1 MQPNAASMEDQKSRN
16 PIKIYKQINSKD
28 SNYRNAEEEACAREL
43 LELGQESGSPFSI
56 VMQDNSSNKNNNTNG
71 TNIKR
76 VVMKVPHS
84 SVSKAK
90 QNNIL
95 INFPNL
101 DGTVDDEDGDESS
114 TNHDVSKCIEAKAS
128 KSPTTSIS
136 GVSHTPLNS
145 SPSSAQYTN
154 SESSLKIISRNT
166 SVNCADVVSVPS
178 ITNQNEYHKCEYQK
192 SDNDTNSI
200 VKIESRVISLNHSP
214 EKTTSTSNSESNF
227 SRQLNSNHSGRVI
240 SSISE
245 MNENRSNSALV
256 NRMSNDTDMNEE
268 KNKNFGASGS
278 TLSEAINNSNKISPT
293 FSSSIPYK
301 PKTKALS
308 SFSIES
314 LVSKES
320 SGVRYSSKQLV
331 NPVVLENSN
340 DLSPVNL
347 STKPFAQPE
356 NNFVNNLIPKISPI
370 AHQTPCEANDSQ
382 TTVKVPTAHNLPLE
396 NQVAK
401 PDSSASETADDASR
415 SIFGNKNASKLSSST
430 FSLVPNFNFLANKT
444 SKSESPKKQDSET
457 ENSPSVI
464 SLNDKGIKQHCSDSS
479 PVHKKDDGNI
489 TASKIHDRINSE
501 HSCSESSDKLVDT
514 LSDDKDITSQP
525 SKTATENASESLHPS
540 AEDLSSLVKSKE
552 SENELP
558 NSDVDIKSSE
568 VNQLHLDV
576 KENTQSPISICSPSD
591 IAASSQ
597 KTLLSSTKE
606 KNREEETKTNCD
618 LNQDDAESSE
628 TFHES
633 NTIGEEGRVSPGPQ
647 AQRSSEKERL
657 QTSLSEED
665 TITNLNQRKIEENT
679 PSSSYKSELQTTEIS
694 NPEGNDVEL
703 SAARDIDTT
712 KEEVCDQSE
721 SRKEEVQTITDQHT
735 SHISNLME
743 QTNVETKPLENVST
757 NKNHKETLFVKEIDV
772 VRVDDSVKEE
782 IEHIRKDEPKSEE
795 VEEQN
800 SDKNFDDSIHVEKEP
815 TVALES
821 ENKVVP
827 AKTTQVSNLACDN
840 DEDKSSIKV
849 PEPSESE
856 FSNSPIPASLK
867 NSSIEQKLIS
877 NLDDSESK
885 EELIEHN
892 VQNPLATFESSGHQK
907 ELHESD
913 ISQTRSQDETL
924 TSEDVLTSQTNSLE
938 NDSNKGIASAHL
950 DKSDSKDTS
959 KSPDAYQ
966 LVISLPS
973 PTEEEKDLNAESDSE
988 AELVNETTIPRKDD
1002 PSSKSEGHPEDQEK
1016 EKDVL
1021 HESALVK
1028 NDIINCEKENLG
1040 GDETVTMPP
1049 SISRSFNPSEAI
1061 SLEINDQSIVEL
1073 SKGDFS
1079 SKEHLSEGALDV
1091 EISETKGEK
1100 SPCTTTCDIT
1110 TSSTTIITTSS
1121 LSSDQTNVPLTSSI
1135 GRDSETLDM
1144 QPTNSNEQEIG
1155 NRKESESLSE
1165 NSTSL
1170 SLLDPEDSVD
1180 EKQASS
1186 APTNNET
1193 ILERNTDISSIV
1205 KDGSKS
1211 DAADHDVRNSSSTVE
1226 ISSKDISNKSEI
1238 EHIIRS
1244 NDKID
1249 NTPRSSKSPCSLL
1262 DSNENNNSVSLHSSV
1277 HATSENSSSPSESFS
1292 TSSSSS
1298 LPTKSILPIISPS
1311 INNMNDTA
1319 IDKVEQESTTDF
1331 VDTNSIIEN
1340 VPTQSIQESPKVSKV
1355 I

>member
-28 SNYRNAEEEACAREL
+28 SNHRNAEEEACAREL
-43 LELGQESGSPFSI
+43 LELGQESGSPLSI

-84 SVSKAK
+84 SVNKAK

-95 INFPNL
+95 LNFPNL

-136 GVSHTPLNS
+136 GVNHTPLNS
-145 SPSSAQYTN
+145 SPSSAQYAN

-192 SDNDTNSI
+192 NDNDTNSI

-227 SRQLNSNHSGRVI
+227 SRQLNSNLSGRVI

-256 NRMSNDTDMNEE
+256 NRVSNDADMNDE

-331 NPVVLENSN
+331 NPVVLENSH

-356 NNFVNNLIPKISPI
+356 NNFANNLIPKISPI

-382 TTVKVPTAHNLPLE
+382 TTVKAPTAHNSRSE
-396 NQVAK
+396 SQVVK
-401 PDSSASETADDASR
+401 PDSSSSKTVDDASR

-444 SKSESPKKQDSET
+444 SKSETPKKPDSPT
-457 ENSPSVI
+457 ENISSVPS
-464 SLNDKGIKQHCSDSS
+464 SKDKEKKHHSFDSS
-479 PVHKKDDGNI
+479 AVHKKDDGYI
-489 TASKIHDRINSE
+489 TASNIHDRINSE
-501 HSCSESSDKLVDT
+501 QSCSESSKKIMDT

-525 SKTATENASESLHPS
+525 SKTATENASESLQPS
-540 AEDLSSLVKSKE
+540 AVDLSSVVNSKE
-552 SENELP
+552 SENKLP
-558 NSDVDIKSSE
+558 NSDDDIKSSE
-568 VNQLHLDV
+568 VHQLHLVV
-576 KENTQSPISICSPSD
+576 KENTQSPNSISSPSD

-606 KNREEETKTNCD
+606 SNQEEETKSNCD
-618 LNQDDAESSE
+618 VNQDDVESSE
-628 TFHES
+628 PFQES
-633 NTIGEEGRVSPGPQ
+633 NKVEEENRVSPGPH
-647 AQRSSEKERL
+647 AQQSSKTDRL

-665 TITNLNQRKIEENT
+665 TITNLNQRENEGNS
-679 PSSSYKSELQTTEIS
+679 PSSLYKSELQTTEIP
-694 NPEGNDVEL
+694 NPEGNNVEL
-703 SAARDIDTT
+703 SAARDIDTA

-721 SRKEEVQTITDQHT
+721 SRKEEVQTVSDQHT
-735 SHISNLME
+735 SHNSKLME
-743 QTNVETKPLENVST
+743 KANVETKPLEHVST
-757 NKNHKETLFVKEIDV
+757 NKNQEVTLVVKEIDD

-782 IEHIRKDEPKSEE
+782 KEHIRKDEPKIEE
-795 VEEQN
+795 AEEQN

-827 AKTTQVSNLACDN
+827 AKIAQESNLACDN
-840 DEDKSSIKV
+840 DEDESSIKV
-849 PEPSESE
+849 PEPSESK
-856 FSNSPIPASLK
+856 FSNSPMPASLT

-885 EELIEHN
+885 EDLIEHN
-892 VQNPLATFESSGHQK
+892 VQKPLATFESSGHQK
-907 ELHESD
+907 ELDESD
-913 ISQTRSQDETL
+913 ISQTRSQDVTI
-924 TSEDVLTSQTNSLE
+924 TSEDVLPSQTNSLE
-938 NDSNKGIASAHL
+938 NDSNKGIVSAHL
-950 DKSDSKDTS
+950 DKSDSKDIS

-973 PTEEEKDLNAESDSE
+973 PTEGEKDLNAESDSE
-988 AELVNETTIPRKDD
+988 AELVNENAIPRKGD
-1002 PSSKSEGHPEDQEK
+1002 PSSKSEGHPEDQGK
-1016 EKDVL
+1016 EKDVFR
-1021 HESALVK
+1021 ESALVK

-1040 GDETVTMPP
+1040 GDKTDTMPH

-1079 SKEHLSEGALDV
+1079 SKEHLSDGASDV

-1155 NRKESESLSE
+1155 NRK
-1165 NSTSL
+1165 
-1170 SLLDPEDSVD
+1170 
-1180 EKQASS
+1180 
-1186 APTNNET
+1186 
-1193 ILERNTDISSIV
+1193 
-1205 KDGSKS
+1205 
-1211 DAADHDVRNSSSTVE
+1211 
-1226 ISSKDISNKSEI
+1226 
-1238 EHIIRS
+1238 
-1244 NDKID
+1244 
-1249 NTPRSSKSPCSLL
+1249 
-1262 DSNENNNSVSLHSSV
+1262 
-1277 HATSENSSSPSESFS
+1277 
-1292 TSSSSS
+1292 
-1298 LPTKSILPIISPS
+1298 
-1311 INNMNDTA
+1311 
-1319 IDKVEQESTTDF
+1319 
-1331 VDTNSIIEN
+1331 
-1340 VPTQSIQESPKVSKV
+1340 
-1355 I
+1355 